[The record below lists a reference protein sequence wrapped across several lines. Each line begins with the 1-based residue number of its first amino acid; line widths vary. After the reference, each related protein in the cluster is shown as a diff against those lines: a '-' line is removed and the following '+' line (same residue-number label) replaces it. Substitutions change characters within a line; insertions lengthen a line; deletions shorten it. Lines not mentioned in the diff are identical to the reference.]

1 MKKITFY
8 LLGFITVISLVACDN
23 GNRKQNN
30 SSSST
35 IVDDSSTLVESNSKV
50 LVAYFSATGNT
61 ESVAKEIADT
71 TGGDLFEITPQ
82 NPYTD
87 DDLNWSNRNSRVV
100 QEYENE
106 SQRET
111 ELVQTTVDN
120 WDDYDTVFVGYPIWW
135 GQAAWPIN
143 DFITS
148 NDFSGKTVIPFA
160 TSSSSEIGDSG
171 TNLATMAGTGDWQ
184 EGQRF
189 SGSGNSSEIK
199 DWLQELGY

>member
-1 MKKITFY
+1 MKKCS
-8 LLGFITVISLVACDN
+8 LLFLSIVVVIVLAAC
-23 GNRKQNN
+23 GNARQ

-35 IVDDSSTLVESNSKV
+35 STYSSTPQSSTKTNSDQKV

-61 ESVAKEIADT
+61 EAVAKEMAKT

-82 NPYTD
+82 NPYND

-135 GQAAWPIN
+135 EQAAWPIN
-143 DFITS
+143 DFITN

-160 TSSSSEIGDSG
+160 TSSSSGIGDSG

-189 SGSGNSSEIK
+189 SGSGNGSEIK
-199 DWLQELGY
+199 DWLLDLGY